1 MFFLLKFPLFFF
13 SQEKKIVIAFKVR
26 MISLIS
32 KLHMFA
38 NLFVDMHNE
47 VARASNILSQ
57 RINYNFLCL
66 NNYEL

>member
-1 MFFLLKFPLFFF
+1 
-13 SQEKKIVIAFKVR
+13 
-26 MISLIS
+26 MINLIS